1 MDIQNI
7 TFTLSG
13 NEASIRTDSGYFSIT
28 RADLAVFL
36 KKYAELKTNL
46 CNSSASKDFSDIL
59 PLYVDVEGEK
69 ELNFLDEK
77 LKAIKYA
84 VYLLNISDKSEKQIL
99 SKLKLKQYSQRAC
112 METVEVL
119 KKNGFISDERFCR
132 RKYEQFSQNKLFGKR
147 RIITELMSKGLSYD
161 LCRRVVDESE
171 TDFEQNIRFLFDKIS
186 KGVIPETREQKKKI
200 SDKLLR
206 FGYSYDEISRLFE
219 EIESEL

>member
-1 MDIQNI
+1 
-7 TFTLSG
+7 
-13 NEASIRTDSGYFSIT
+13 
-28 RADLAVFL
+28 
-36 KKYAELKTNL
+36 
-46 CNSSASKDFSDIL
+46 
-59 PLYVDVEGEK
+59 
-69 ELNFLDEK
+69 
-77 LKAIKYA
+77 
-84 VYLLNISDKSEKQIL
+84 
-99 SKLKLKQYSQRAC
+99 

-119 KKNGFISDERFCR
+119 KKNGFISDERFCH

-206 FGYSYDEISRLFE
+206 YGYNYDEISRLFE

>member
-59 PLYVDVEGEK
+59 PLYVDVEGER
-69 ELNFLDEK
+69 ELTFFDEK

-84 VYLLNISDKSEKQIL
+84 VYLLNISDKSEKQL
-99 SKLKLKQYSQRAC
+99 CLKLKLKNYCPRAC
-112 METVEVL
+112 IETVEVL

-132 RKYEQFSQNKLFGKR
+132 RKCEQLSENKLFGRR
-147 RIITELMSKGLSYD
+147 RITTELMSKGLSYD
-161 LCRRVVDESE
+161 LCNRIIDESE
-171 TDFEQNIRFLFDKIS
+171 IDFEKSLRLLFDKIS
-186 KGVIPETREQKKKI
+186 KGIIPETREQKKKI

-206 FGYSYDEISRLFE
+206 YGYSYDEISRLFE
-219 EIESEL
+219 EIDAEL